1 MTDSAQ
7 PARGLATAELEQ
19 VYDLL
24 AEAIDRAPEGRS
36 ELFLVKLAL
45 LLAQRLGD
53 RAAFAEQVEAALRD
67 L

>member
-1 MTDSAQ
+1 M
-7 PARGLATAELEQ
+7 PGLTLPDLES

-36 ELFLVKLAL
+36 ELMLTKLVL
-45 LLAQRLGD
+45 LLAQELGD
-53 RAAFAEQVEAALRD
+53 RARVEALVAGALED

>member
-1 MTDSAQ
+1 M
-7 PARGLATAELEQ
+7 PGLTLPDLES

-36 ELFLVKLAL
+36 ELMLTKLVL
-45 LLAQRLGD
+45 LLAQELGD
-53 RAAFAEQVEAALRD
+53 RAHVEALVASALED

>member
-1 MTDSAQ
+1 MPGLSLTD
-7 PARGLATAELEQ
+7 LEA

-36 ELFLVKLAL
+36 ELMLTKLVL
-45 LLAQRLGD
+45 LLAQELGD
-53 RAAFAEQVEAALRD
+53 RERVTTLVGQALAD

>member
-1 MTDSAQ
+1 M
-7 PARGLATAELEQ
+7 PGLTLPDLES

-36 ELFLVKLAL
+36 ELMLTKLVL
-45 LLAQRLGD
+45 LLAQELGD
-53 RAAFAEQVEAALRD
+53 PARLEALVASALED